1 MDGYIELCK
10 DLCHKFMNKFDGT
23 KKFNNYLD
31 FWDHAKWLD
40 SIVITNTKNVV
51 KGTFEVLYKRK
62 GDEDND

>member
-1 MDGYIELCK
+1 
-10 DLCHKFMNKFDGT
+10 MNKFNGSKT
-23 KKFNNYLD
+23 FNNYLD

-40 SIVITNTKNVV
+40 SIVITNTKNVI